1 MVDKK
6 MVEIISKSPLFK
18 DIEEKELQEILNS
31 SIIKT
36 FEKGELVFQETD
48 KPDGLLILLSGEL
61 MVCKDTFSGKRL
73 IITTISSPGDMF
85 GEVYPFIG
93 VEQYDMYVEAKRYS
107 KILILDVNFLTESEK
122 IRENLLFIF
131 AQKAYT
137 MNRRLRVLGATGI
150 RGKLARFIV
159 DRQVEE
165 KKKNIKIN
173 MSREQ
178 MADFLNVTRPS
189 LSREMGAMI
198 EEGILSL
205 NGKILK
211 VVNQEALEK
220 WL

>member
-1 MVDKK
+1 
-6 MVEIISKSPLFK
+6 
-18 DIEEKELQEILNS
+18 
-31 SIIKT
+31 
-36 FEKGELVFQETD
+36 
-48 KPDGLLILLSGEL
+48 
-61 MVCKDTFSGKRL
+61 
-73 IITTISSPGDMF
+73 
-85 GEVYPFIG
+85 
-93 VEQYDMYVEAKRYS
+93 
-107 KILILDVNFLTESEK
+107 
-122 IRENLLFIF
+122 
-131 AQKAYT
+131 

>member
-1 MVDKK
+1 M
-6 MVEIISKSPLFK
+6 
-18 DIEEKELQEILNS
+18 
-31 SIIKT
+31 
-36 FEKGELVFQETD
+36 
-48 KPDGLLILLSGEL
+48 
-61 MVCKDTFSGKRL
+61 

>member
-31 SIIKT
+31 SIIKA
-36 FEKGELVFQETD
+36 FEKGEMVFQDTD

>member
-31 SIIKT
+31 SIIKA
-36 FEKGELVFQETD
+36 FEKGELVFQDTD

>member
-1 MVDKK
+1 
-6 MVEIISKSPLFK
+6 
-18 DIEEKELQEILNS
+18 
-31 SIIKT
+31 
-36 FEKGELVFQETD
+36 
-48 KPDGLLILLSGEL
+48 
-61 MVCKDTFSGKRL
+61 
-73 IITTISSPGDMF
+73 
-85 GEVYPFIG
+85 
-93 VEQYDMYVEAKRYS
+93 MYVEAKRYS

>member
-36 FEKGELVFQETD
+36 FEKGELVFQDTD

-107 KILILDVNFLTESEK
+107 QILILDVNFLTES
-122 IRENLLFIF
+122 
-131 AQKAYT
+131 
-137 MNRRLRVLGATGI
+137 
-150 RGKLARFIV
+150 